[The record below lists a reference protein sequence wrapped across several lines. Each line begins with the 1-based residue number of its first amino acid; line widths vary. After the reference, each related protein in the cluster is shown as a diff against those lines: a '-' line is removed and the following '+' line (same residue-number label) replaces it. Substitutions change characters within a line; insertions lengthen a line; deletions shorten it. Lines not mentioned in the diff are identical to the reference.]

1 MTGAGGAGGAGPPH
15 RGRSAWSEEERRE
28 GRDGAREPFNL
39 FIDVLTEHGKK
50 KKEISKSI
58 QTQSTIS
65 LIANAKFPTPKTP
78 KNKVKTA
85 QLQKEKQKNQKKVL
99 DKEGREAAF
108 PAEVGREK
116 QRLDAAAASFH
127 KRIEKTPKNTK
138 GGTEEKRRSCGK
150 EKNA

>member
-1 MTGAGGAGGAGPPH
+1 ME
-15 RGRSAWSEEERRE
+15 RLVREEARRE

-50 KKEISKSI
+50 RDIQKYPNTKYNQFNSQRKVSYSKNAEK
-58 QTQSTIS
+58 QSQNRT
-65 LIANAKFPTPKTP
+65 TPKKTNKKP
-78 KNKVKTA
+78 K
-85 QLQKEKQKNQKKVL
+85 ECSG
-99 DKEGREAAF
+99 KEGREAAF

-138 GGTEEKRRSCGK
+138 GGIEEKRRRSCGK